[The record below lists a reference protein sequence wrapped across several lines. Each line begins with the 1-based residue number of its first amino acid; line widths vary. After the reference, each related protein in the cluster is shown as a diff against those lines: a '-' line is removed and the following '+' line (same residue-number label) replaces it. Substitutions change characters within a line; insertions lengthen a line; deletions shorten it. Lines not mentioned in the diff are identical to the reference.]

1 MPALSTPVLD
11 PALKERERWLKV
23 ALKKVQATS
32 LGDAQRAYGFLL
44 DDGKTQPEALL
55 VPVKAA
61 LDKARRTERELQEQL
76 EEQVAREKAEVEAK
90 EAEKEA
96 AKKVK
101 EEGPTAA
108 AAAAAAAVAVAVAA
122 AKKEGEMGM
131 EVEEGGEGGVEG
143 VASTTHQ
150 ENKEGEEG
158 DGKEGKEG
166 KEGGMEDEDDMEE
179 GAITE
184 AKSDAA
190 MPCLSSSP
198 SSEAAALA
206 LAVVPPPTPPP
217 VVLKRIDPMNGVPI
231 VEASRTIQAKLHE
244 HQVEGLSWLVHQYR
258 NAVPA
263 ILGDQMG
270 LGKTLQSIAFLA
282 YLKDNM
288 QVSGP
293 HLVVVPLSVMS
304 NWMAE
309 IERFCPSMR
318 CIRFHGP
325 KQERA
330 RIKQEELTDVR
341 EFDVVVTTY
350 EMLTSEISYFRRK
363 FFWRVLIVDEGH
375 RLKNEKSQ
383 LSENLRK
390 LPAFYRLILTGTPCQ
405 NNLREL
411 WALFHYL
418 LPDVFT
424 NASAEKFEEG
434 FDAQRGIMDVAR
446 MKEARSLLALLM
458 LRRRKDQISMTLPS
472 KTELAVVCGLS
483 EYQRTW
489 YKRVLTGVRG
499 EILTTGAGAALEMAD
514 GEWRKLLNILL
525 QLRKVCNHPFLMSD
539 SVYTLGEDLVEASG
553 KLKVLDRMLP
563 KMKADGHRVLLFSQF
578 TSMLDILEDYCQM
591 RGHEYVRL
599 DGSTNRVQ
607 RRLDMRRFNAPG
619 SNLFIFLISTRA
631 GGVGINLAS
640 ADTVVLYDSDWNPQ
654 VGGGVGREGFIVFCS
669 SACLSVVS
677 APPTHWAS
685 VRTFTQYSHPT
696 LPPSLAPSLSRWTC
710 KPWNAP
716 TESDRRNPCVSTA
729 WWCVRRWKNA
739 WSAAR
744 TRSCF

>member
-1 MPALSTPVLD
+1 MD
-11 PALKERERWLKV
+11 PIFKERERWLKV
-23 ALKKVQATS
+23 ALKKVQASS
-32 LGDAQRAYGFLL
+32 LADAQRAYGFLL
-44 DDGKTQPEALL
+44 EDGQSQPEALL
-55 VPVKAA
+55 APVKEA
-61 LDKARRTERELQEQL
+61 LEYARRTEAKLKEQL
-76 EEQVAREKAEVEAK
+76 ESEVSKTEVGVEEQKANVSQKIKEENSTTAIDRKEDGSIVKAHETQETAK
-90 EAEKEA
+90 EATMADVVEVDSSKRA
-96 AKKVK
+96 DDITSDRKDK
-101 EEGPTAA
+101 
-108 AAAAAAAVAVAVAA
+108 AVAEGESDPSSGYVSRNAVEAVAS
-122 AKKEGEMGM
+122 
-131 EVEEGGEGGVEG
+131 
-143 VASTTHQ
+143 ST
-150 ENKEGEEG
+150 
-158 DGKEGKEG
+158 
-166 KEGGMEDEDDMEE
+166 
-179 GAITE
+179 
-184 AKSDAA
+184 
-190 MPCLSSSP
+190 PL
-198 SSEAAALA
+198 
-206 LAVVPPPTPPP
+206 P
-217 VVLKRIDPMNGVPI
+217 VTLPRIAPMDGVPL

-244 HQVEGLSWLVHQYR
+244 HQVQGLSWLVHQYR

-282 YLKDNM
+282 YLKDNLHIL
-288 QVSGP
+288 GP

-304 NWMAE
+304 NWMSE

-390 LPAFYRLILTGTPCQ
+390 LPAFYRIILTGTPCQ

-424 NASAEKFEEG
+424 TASAEKFEEG
-434 FDAQRGIMDVAR
+434 FDAQRGVMDVAR
-446 MKEARSLLALLM
+446 MKEARALLSLLM
-458 LRRRKDQISMTLPS
+458 LRRRKDQISMTLPP

-489 YKRVLTGVRG
+489 YKRVLTGVRN
-499 EILTTGAGAALEMAD
+499 EVLTTGAGGAHEMAD
-514 GEWRKLLNILL
+514 PEWRKLLNILL
-525 QLRKVCNHPFLMSD
+525 QLRKVCNHPYLMSD
-539 SVYTLGEDLVEASG
+539 SGYTVGEEMVEASG

-578 TSMLDILEDYCQM
+578 TSMLDILEEYCQM

-619 SNLFIFLISTRA
+619 SNLFVFLISTRA

-654 VGGGVGREGFIVFCS
+654 VRF
-669 SACLSVVS
+669 
-677 APPTHWAS
+677 
-685 VRTFTQYSHPT
+685 
-696 LPPSLAPSLSRWTC
+696 
-710 KPWNAP
+710 WNGMP
-716 TESDRRNPCVSTA
+716 M
-729 WWCVRRWKNA
+729 
-739 WSAAR
+739 
-744 TRSCF
+744 